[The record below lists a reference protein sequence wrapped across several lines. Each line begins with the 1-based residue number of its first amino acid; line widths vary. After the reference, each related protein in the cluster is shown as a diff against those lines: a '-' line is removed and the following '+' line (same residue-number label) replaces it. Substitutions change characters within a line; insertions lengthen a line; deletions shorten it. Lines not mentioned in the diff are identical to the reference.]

1 MAKPTPAE
9 LRQKAKQEGWSE
21 DFERFDDATLK
32 RWLDNYWDEKTGHFK
47 SEKVDAAGNPIQGT
61 FEKPDECPPG
71 MTAFGKDQCRPLSEV
86 QQIQARQAGQA
97 QPAAPPPPPK
107 PVTEGKAGELTY
119 TGNPLTDTLIE
130 MFNTRRRIS
139 DQAAPNLF
147 GFQGGRDPGQL
158 ATTAA
163 GAPKDPLGAMPDV
176 TGRLLQGGGLYW
188 TGAQPTAPAAAP
200 TAAPA
205 APAPAAPAPAP
216 QPGASAPAPTQTA
229 APAPTPTAP
238 APTPQTAR
246 KVSQPTARQ
255 PNIFAPDQQLPMSP
269 LAGMLTQ
276 RKRQGAFG
284 GMNLFGA

>member
-21 DFERFDDATLK
+21 DFERFDDATLT
-32 RWLDNYWDEKTGHFK
+32 RWLNNYWDEKTQKFK
-47 SEKVDAAGNPIQGT
+47 SEKVDAAGNPIQGS

-71 MTAFGKDQCRPLSEV
+71 TTAFGKDQCRPVGEV
-86 QQIQARQAGQA
+86 AQIQARQAGQA

-163 GAPKDPLGAMPDV
+163 GTPKDAMAAIPDV
-176 TGRLLQGGGLYW
+176 QGRLLQGGGLFW
-188 TGAQPTAPAAAP
+188 SESPSGKPPSASAP
-200 TAAPA
+200 AAPA
-205 APAPAAPAPAP
+205 APTPAAPAPAP
-216 QPGASAPAPTQTA
+216 QGAAPPAPA
-229 APAPTPTAP
+229 PTAP
-238 APTPQTAR
+238 APTPQAAPQ
-246 KVSQPTARQ
+246 KIPQPTARQ
-255 PNIFAPDQQLPMSP
+255 PNIFAPADQLQTSP

-276 RKRQGAFG
+276 RKKQGAFG